1 MALLILF
8 SFTAS
13 SVSAATKEKEDP
25 ALRAWSHENTYQ
37 DDDQSLYLKATYYSN
52 EYVEALIQSE
62 AEKNLWTN
70 DEMENFKYTLLKN
83 LNLAESIPIHIDM
96 YVRGMPIY
104 PAPFDKRVTLMV
116 GKKKYKPI
124 DYDKRFNFKTIGPK
138 DGMVFFPRYDP
149 DTGKPILEGAKDLR
163 IWFDSSI
170 SHATSSRNDILWVWD
185 LAKDRGSI
193 SKGKASNRLEADR
206 LIKRSNK
213 IDEQRK
219 ALQEQLDALNKEYN
233 DVNSRIDELQAQ

>member
-1 MALLILF
+1 
-8 SFTAS
+8 
-13 SVSAATKEKEDP
+13 
-25 ALRAWSHENTYQ
+25 
-37 DDDQSLYLKATYYSN
+37 
-52 EYVEALIQSE
+52 
-62 AEKNLWTN
+62 
-70 DEMENFKYTLLKN
+70 MENFKYTLLKN